1 MSRWLLTAS
10 VRRAMAIEDLQ
21 ELAKGGVYTHPGNY
35 HADDI
40 VSACMLKLSGIIKS
54 YDQIQRDVL
63 PENFQGLAFDVG
75 KGKYDHH
82 QKDVK
87 LHEDKS
93 KYAACTLLAE
103 DLFSQEVYDKI
114 YNNFLQGIE
123 RTDNNGQQKYPN
135 KFSHAVRSCN
145 ELHIPFVKVCEMFEE
160 PVRVAMA
167 GEIPELT
174 SDLNDVEEKFL
185 VIDKE
190 QTDKANKVIAEN
202 EGKEVVELQEFI
214 PAFKFEESGIK
225 LLITQSNRTP
235 GVYNIG
241 AVPGYKIP
249 DEIQSYPGFLFLAHN
264 FLAGFKTREDALNA
278 AEQIVNKL
286 IITK

>member
-10 VRRAMAIEDLQ
+10 IRRAMALENLQ

-54 YDQIQRDVL
+54 YDQIQRGNL

-82 QKDVK
+82 QDDTK

-103 DLFSQEVYDKI
+103 ELFSPEVYNKI
-114 YNNFLQGIE
+114 YTNFLQGIE

-135 KFSHAVRSCN
+135 KFSHAVQSCN
-145 ELHIPFVKVCEMFEE
+145 ALKMPFVKVCELFEE
-160 PVRVAMA
+160 PVRIAMA
-167 GEIPELT
+167 GDIPNIT
-174 SDLNDVEEKFL
+174 SDLQDIEDKFS
-185 VIDKE
+185 VIDRE
-190 QTDKANKVIAEN
+190 QTEKVNKIIEEN
-202 EGKEVVELQEFI
+202 RGKEIIELEEFL
-214 PAFKFEESGIK
+214 PAFKFKDSGVK
-225 LLITQSNRTP
+225 LLITKSNRTP
-235 GVYNIG
+235 GEYNLG
-241 AVPGYKIP
+241 VVPGYALP
-249 DEIQSYPGFLFLAHN
+249 DEIKSYPGFSFLAHG

-278 AEQIVNKL
+278 AEQVVNKL
-286 IITK
+286 IIK